1 MDAVFAFSSGII
13 AGLALAIP
21 LGGIGVLLIQE
32 GVRLGARRALPAAAG
47 VAVVDVLYCTLAIL
61 IGSAAA
67 PAIQS
72 VAPWPVVIGG
82 VTLIA
87 VASIG
92 LVTGL
97 RPAAG
102 AVGAAAGTAGAAAG
116 PAASGTTAVDAVPGY
131 AAWKRFAVF
140 FGLTMIN
147 PATLVYFAAITTG
160 LVQFSTEPWGAVLFV
175 CGVGL
180 ASFGWQTLLTT
191 AGGMLRSRSGQRTQ
205 VITLIVGNSLVVALG
220 LGLIA
225 SGLGLS

>member
-1 MDAVFAFSSGII
+1 MDAA
-13 AGLALAIP
+13 
-21 LGGIGVLLIQE
+21 
-32 GVRLGARRALPAAAG
+32 
-47 VAVVDVLYCTLAIL
+47 
-61 IGSAAA
+61 
-67 PAIQS
+67 
-72 VAPWPVVIGG
+72 
-82 VTLIA
+82 
-87 VASIG
+87 
-92 LVTGL
+92 
-97 RPAAG
+97 
-102 AVGAAAGTAGAAAG
+102 
-116 PAASGTTAVDAVPGY
+116 PGY
-131 AAWKRFAVF
+131 VAWKRFGVF

>member
-102 AVGAAAGTAGAAAG
+102 TVGAAAGTAGAAA
-116 PAASGTTAVDAVPGY
+116 SGITAVDAVPGY

>member
-102 AVGAAAGTAGAAAG
+102 PVGAAAGTAGAAA
-116 PAASGTTAVDAVPGY
+116 SGITAVDAAPGY

>member
-102 AVGAAAGTAGAAAG
+102 AVGAAA
-116 PAASGTTAVDAVPGY
+116 SGITAVDAAPGY
-131 AAWKRFAVF
+131 VAWKRFGVF

>member
-21 LGGIGVLLIQE
+21 LGGLGVLLIQE

-102 AVGAAAGTAGAAAG
+102 PVGAAAGTAGAAA
-116 PAASGTTAVDAVPGY
+116 SGITAVDAAPGY
-131 AAWKRFAVF
+131 VAWKRFAVF

>member
-21 LGGIGVLLIQE
+21 LGGIGVLLIHE

-102 AVGAAAGTAGAAAG
+102 PVGAAAGTAGAAA
-116 PAASGTTAVDAVPGY
+116 SGITAVDAAPGY
-131 AAWKRFAVF
+131 VAWKRFAVF

-160 LVQFSTEPWGAVLFV
+160 LVQFSTEPWGAALLV

-205 VITLIVGNSLVVALG
+205 VVTLIVGNSLVVALG